1 MNKTEKNRNRGI
13 SIRVIQ
19 LIMLICVVAIVSL
32 SGLST
37 FQSSSVFSA
46 LSNETGNYIVRQKA
60 AHDLMEASD
69 YLTEMVQRF
78 TLEGDVRYMNNYF
91 EEALIS
97 KRRESAI
104 LTMSENEAAQNLVE
118 QLKEALEESMTLMY
132 REYYAMKL
140 VVDAKELQDCPDAV
154 QAIELKD
161 EDIFLPA
168 DEKMNMAQEMVMGSE
183 YYASK
188 DSIRSKL
195 KTALETLDQTMYT
208 TRRNASDEMMRQLSF
223 YRIMTVIF
231 TVILIILIALVTGL
245 CTIPLSKAARC
256 AQRHEPIPIIGTTE
270 FRWLAEH
277 YNRMYDALESSHDK
291 T

>member
-1 MNKTEKNRNRGI
+1 MNQTEKNRHRGI
-13 SIRVIQ
+13 SIRVIE
-19 LIMLICVVAIVSL
+19 LIMLICVIAIVSL
-32 SGLST
+32 SGLSI
-37 FQSSSVFSA
+37 FQSSSVFST

-91 EEALIS
+91 EEALTS

-104 LTMSENEAAQNLVE
+104 LTMSENEASQNLVE

-140 VVDAKELQDCPDAV
+140 VADAKEIQDCPDAV

-161 EDIFLPA
+161 EDVFLPA
-168 DEKMNMAQEMVMGSE
+168 DEKMEMAQKMVMGSE

-188 DSIRSKL
+188 DSIRAKL
-195 KTALETLDQTMYT
+195 KAALEILDQTMYT
-208 TRRNASDEMMRQLSF
+208 TRRNASAEMMRQLSF

-231 TVILIILIALVTGL
+231 IAILIFLFALVTVL

-256 AQRHEPIPIIGTTE
+256 AQRNEPIPIIGTKE
-270 FRWLAEH
+270 FKWLAEH
-277 YNRMYDALESSHDK
+277 YNRMYDALESSHDRS
-291 T
+291 